1 MALPS
6 KMLERTKFALF
17 LLWLLALP
25 FPIVCGAP
33 IVCPQLCECSV
44 QMPGIFVDCDERS
57 LTMVPDVNVPRD
69 ARTFVLTYNQLT
81 AVGDEAFSTLSRL
94 ITLRLQH
101 NAISRLGPS
110 AFFGL
115 VSLRK
120 LDLSYNRI
128 THTTSIRDLPF
139 LIYLELSSNFIQ
151 DITSTSFQN
160 VADISDLHLKMSH
173 NFMESLSSLSPSI
186 RIINVIAGGL
196 KHFDIHEIRHAN
208 RLRTIDLSD
217 NNIRHLPDLANLTSL
232 EFLILI
238 RNPIHTIS
246 NPPPSSILKIID
258 LRDAKLMH
266 LPDSWGYV
274 GLTLLHLDGNRFE
287 SFQNVF
293 PSKSSAVRNLLLS
306 GNKIEDID
314 AIPYLPNLASLYVND
329 LAISGEV
336 TLDMCVLP
344 NIMYL
349 HLSKND
355 ISEFKI
361 TDRRDTTNCNTSNG
375 MVPSSLSTL
384 NLDQNRITTLAFLRH
399 TPGLV
404 NLRMAYNDIQRIDWE
419 PADQHEEL
427 RSIDL
432 SYNRLAV
439 LENFTGMSVLQF
451 LILSHNQIRTVVTGA
466 FNGSFNVQYLQL
478 DGNQLTEFPDL
489 SALPQLRSLDLG
501 FNSLKVVTENHFINL
516 SFLTHLKLS
525 SNKITNISLP
535 ADLTLHQ
542 LFLRN
547 NALASVDRVRN
558 AFTLDV
564 SGNRIT
570 NVCSGFFDRR
580 VMENLIIDDNRL
592 TDLRLPL
599 DVRQITCSNNRIKTF
614 SVNFCSITE
623 SHDEL
628 MNIPCELSY
637 VSLGW
642 NDISYVG
649 PGAMGGC
656 AIWYLNLEGNP
667 IVSFFVEYFPNLLM
681 LSLSHT
687 NVQNISL
694 TAPNRT
700 SIILWKIWLVN
711 VTLFR
716 LKPQTNASFF
726 EPSLQMV
733 THLLLN
739 DNDMV
744 SIPTLKAPLLT
755 NLNLSN
761 NRIKSFSLETF
772 LEIPRIRIID
782 LSKNSIRTIPCLS
795 FVKAVHVVEINLEN
809 NRIDFIGH
817 CAFINQSHF
826 TLRLGNNQLM
836 SLLPS
841 SSLPLLSRNVYFDP
855 NPWRCD
861 CEAMALVGWLQR
873 SGLQRV
879 YCSSPTIFRNRSA
892 VSLHPSELCP
902 DDYSEESSGNGSDKN
917 SLLLDHL
924 PFPSDHDNSVGG
936 HDKAEPMLSCR
947 NYMVFHSGVFF
958 LNTFILIN
966 AH

>member
-1 MALPS
+1 
-6 KMLERTKFALF
+6 
-17 LLWLLALP
+17 
-25 FPIVCGAP
+25 
-33 IVCPQLCECSV
+33 
-44 QMPGIFVDCDERS
+44 MPGIFVDCDARS
-57 LTMVPDVNVPRD
+57 LTTVPDVNVPRD
-69 ARTFVLTYNQLT
+69 ARTFALTYNQLT
-81 AVGDEAFSTLSRL
+81 AIGDEAFSTLFRL

-101 NAISRLGPS
+101 NAISRLGPR
-110 AFFGL
+110 AFVGL
-115 VSLRK
+115 ASLRE
-120 LDLSYNRI
+120 LDLSYNQI
-128 THTTSIRDLPF
+128 THITSIRDLPF

-151 DITSTSFQN
+151 EITSTSFQN
-160 VADISDLHLKMSH
+160 VADISDLNLEMSH

-186 RIINVIAGGL
+186 CIISVIAVGL

-217 NNIRHLPDLANLTSL
+217 NSIRHLPDLASLTTL
-232 EFLILI
+232 EFLILR

-258 LRDAKLMH
+258 LRFANLMH

-274 GLTLLHLDGNRFE
+274 NLTLLHLDGNRFE

-306 GNKIEDID
+306 GNKMKDIH
-314 AIPYLPNLASLYVND
+314 AIPYSPNLISLYVND

-336 TLDMCVLP
+336 TLDLCVFP

-361 TDRRDTTNCNTSNG
+361 TDGRDTTHCNTSNSI
-375 MVPSSLSTL
+375 VPSSLSTL

-399 TPGLV
+399 TPGLA
-404 NLRMAYNDIQRIDWE
+404 NLRMAYNNIQRIDWE
-419 PADQHEEL
+419 PADQHEGL

-439 LENFTGMSVLQF
+439 LENFTGMSVLQS
-451 LILSHNQIRTVVTGA
+451 LILSHNRIRTVLAGA

-489 SALPQLRSLDLG
+489 SALPQLRSLDLR
-501 FNSLKVVTENHFINL
+501 FNSLKVVTENNFINL

-525 SNKITNISLP
+525 SNEISNISLP
-535 ADLTLHQ
+535 ANLTLHQ
-542 LFLRN
+542 LFLQN
-547 NALASVDRVRN
+547 NALTSVDRVGN
-558 AFTLDV
+558 ALTLDV
-564 SGNRIT
+564 SGNRISS
-570 NVCSGFFDRR
+570 VCSVVFDRR
-580 VMENLIIDDNRL
+580 VMENIIIDNNRL

-599 DVRQITCSNNRIKTF
+599 DLRQITCSNNRIKTF
-614 SVNFCSITE
+614 SVNFCHTTE
-623 SHDEL
+623 TQDEL
-628 MNIPCELSY
+628 MSIPCELSY

-649 PGAMGGC
+649 PGAMEGC

-667 IVSFFVEYFPNLLM
+667 IVSFFVEYFPDLLM

-694 TAPNRT
+694 ITPNRT
-700 SIILWKIWLVN
+700 SIILKKIWMVN

-716 LKPQTNASFF
+716 LNRQTNASIF

-739 DNDMV
+739 GNDVV
-744 SIPTLKAPLLT
+744 SIPMLKAPLLT

-761 NRIKSFSLETF
+761 NRIKYFSLETF

-782 LSKNSIRTIPCLS
+782 LSKNSIRTIPCLA

-809 NRIDFIGH
+809 NRIDFIGQS
-817 CAFINQSHF
+817 AFVNQSHF
-826 TLRLGNNQLM
+826 TLRLGNNQLV
-836 SLLPS
+836 SLRPS

-861 CEAMALVGWLQR
+861 CEAVALVGWLQR
-873 SGLQRV
+873 SGVQRV
-879 YCSSPTIFRNRSA
+879 YCSSPAIFRNRSA

-902 DDYSEESSGNGSDKN
+902 DGYSEESSGNGSDTEN

-924 PFPSDHDNSVGG
+924 PFPNDHNYSVGG
-936 HDKAEPMLSCR
+936 HDKAEPLLSCR

-958 LNTFILIN
+958 LIRSFL
-966 AH
+966 